1 MFLANEDFFTSRET
15 HKENI
20 VMNNNNVLEPGPKD
34 MQHGSEYFPASYLGY
49 CLNLFS
55 VQMNEKN

>member
-1 MFLANEDFFTSRET
+1 MKIFFTSRET

-20 VMNNNNVLEPGPKD
+20 VINNNNGLEPGPKD
-34 MQHGSEYFPASYLGY
+34 MQHGSESSSASYS
-49 CLNLFS
+49 NLFS